1 MGADEGTGKGS
12 VVVDV
17 EVFSNQSESPV
28 VAEAVLNGDGC
39 ATGVGCGLIMGRG
52 PPLLGAPPLRGAAA
66 TEAVGL
72 DRIVLDG

>member
-1 MGADEGTGKGS
+1 VGADEGTGKGA

-39 ATGVGCGLIMGRG
+39 ATGIGRDWAMGRG
-52 PPLLGAPPLRGAAA
+52 PTLRGAPPLRGAAA

>member
-39 ATGVGCGLIMGRG
+39 ATGVGRGLIMGRG
-52 PPLLGAPPLRGAAA
+52 PPLLGAA
-66 TEAVGL
+66 TAEAVGL